1 MMVSARMTTSS
12 QTLLCILV
20 WIQSKDRNLENE
32 VTVLSLL
39 ETYFPNTPVYVA
51 LGNHESMPVNMFPS
65 ASAQGT
71 DVSVEW
77 LYDGIANMSWANS
90 LTQEERDLF
99 RQNGFYSTLITE
111 GLRLI
116 SLNTNFCQSENFYLF
131 LDFSDPADMLAWL
144 VQELFAAE
152 QAGHSLS
159 FNSF

>member
-1 MMVSARMTTSS
+1 MA
-12 QTLLCILV
+12 
-20 WIQSKDRNLENE
+20 
-32 VTVLSLL
+32 VLSLL
-39 ETYFPNTPVYVA
+39 ESYFPDTPVYVA

-99 RQNGFYSTLITE
+99 RQNGFYSTLVTE

-116 SLNTNFCQSENFYLF
+116 SLNTNFCQGENFYLF

-152 QAGHSLS
+152 QAGNTQNGMLCLVVTIL
-159 FNSF
+159 FAR